1 MIERRKKGTI
11 LLKNYNK
18 IAGIMIVISMFLLI
32 LGVKYVLG
40 QDLVIM
46 NFVAFAAFSV
56 AVGVIAGALLM
67 YKLHKAFY
75 IFTVGL
81 VIGFIELF
89 RSFIIGNDGWGDLVG
104 ILSLFIFTSFGLV
117 IGLIVEGILY
127 LIKKQK

>member
-1 MIERRKKGTI
+1 M
-11 LLKNYNK
+11 LKNYNK